1 MIERKRMVERLN
13 QIRQN
18 EGYETKS
25 EFASALGVSAQVL
38 SNAERRKGSGGFPKS
53 ILLGVA
59 MLGYNNQWLLFGI
72 GSMHTECLVQ
82 KIKDQKQQLLQQLLE
97 GSSTKDLL
105 HMQVQIQHHLQRRA
119 R

>member
-13 QIRQN
+13 QIREN
-18 EGYETKS
+18 EGYTSKH

-53 ILLGVA
+53 ILTGVA
-59 MLGYNNQWLLFGI
+59 LLGYNNQWLLTGI
-72 GSMHTECLVQ
+72 GSMHTEFLVQ

-97 GSSTKDLL
+97 GSSTEFLL
-105 HMQVQIQHHLQRRA
+105 HMQEHIQYQLQRRQ
-119 R
+119 

>member
-13 QIRQN
+13 QIREN

-53 ILLGVA
+53 ILTGVA
-59 MLGYNNQWLLFGI
+59 MLGYNNQWLLYGI
-72 GSMHTECLVQ
+72 GSMHTEFLVQ

-97 GSSTKDLL
+97 GSSTEFL
-105 HMQVQIQHHLQRRA
+105 HQLQEHIQHQLQRRQ
-119 R
+119 